1 VRWKLLKRRL
11 SVSAPRMIVRSHLP
25 WPLRWAVVALALGFS
40 AALALWAFEF
50 GKDLAGLDRQS
61 QQALAHLKGEHA
73 ALAADH
79 ARAQAIADT
88 AESLL
93 RAERATQERLA
104 QQVRELEADR
114 QRLRTELAF
123 YENFLPA
130 TGGPLQM
137 RRVLVESEAPGKVRY
152 QLLLMQPAKDAG
164 EFVGRIEWVLSGERA
179 GQRWQ
184 DTPAEAARP
193 LRFRQ
198 HARVEG
204 TLSLPDGAVLKTAV
218 VRVIDRQGAVLASR
232 SVEL

>member
-1 VRWKLLKRRL
+1 MRWKLLKRRL

-61 QQALAHLKGEHA
+61 QQALARLKAEHA
-73 ALAADH
+73 ALSADH

-114 QRLRTELAF
+114 ERLRTELAF
-123 YENFLPA
+123 YENFLPS

-137 RRVLVESEAPGKVRY
+137 RRVLVESEAPGRVRF
-152 QLLLMQPAKDAG
+152 QLLLMQPAKDAA

-198 HARVEG
+198 HTRVEG
-204 TLSLPDGAVLKTAV
+204 TLSLPADAVLKTAV
-218 VRVIDRQGAVLASR
+218 VRVIDRQGTVLASR